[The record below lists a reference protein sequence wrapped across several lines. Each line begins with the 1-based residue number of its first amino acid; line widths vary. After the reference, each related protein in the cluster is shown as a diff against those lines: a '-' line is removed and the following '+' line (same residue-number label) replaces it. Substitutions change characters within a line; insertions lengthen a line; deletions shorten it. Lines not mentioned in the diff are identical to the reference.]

1 MRCRDA
7 REWLSAQRDG
17 DRLEPSQI
25 SVLQEH
31 LADCSSCRAFE
42 QHERHMESLFAPSPC
57 AVKKQATPQ
66 VRTSSISTDQ
76 IMRAVQQ
83 QKQITAQLEDIRQ
96 QQLTRFARMRK
107 ASAVGAALSFLI
119 VSSVPLLFLIVMIL
133 QTDLAIKT
141 LSLLNDAIDTGVV
154 LGEYLQDK
162 LIFITRNNL
171 LLSGLA
177 FIVVVMMGMWL
188 RLMRTPKEA

>member
-17 DRLEPSQI
+17 DRLEPTQI
-25 SVLQEH
+25 NALQEH

-42 QHERHMESLFAPSPC
+42 QHERHMESLFASSPNT
-57 AVKKQATPQ
+57 VKRLATPQ
-66 VRTSSISTDQ
+66 VQTSGISTCQ
-76 IMRAVQQ
+76 IMRAVHQ

-96 QQLTRFARMRK
+96 QQLTRIARMRK
-107 ASAVGAALSFLI
+107 AGAAGAALSFLI
-119 VSSVPLLFLIVMIL
+119 VSSVPLLFLTVIIL

-141 LSLLNDAIDTGVV
+141 LSFLNQAIDTGVV

-162 LIFITRNNL
+162 LMFITRNNL
-171 LLSGLA
+171 WLSGLA
-177 FIVVVMMGMWL
+177 FVVVIMMGMWL
-188 RLMRTPKEA
+188 RLMRHPQEA

>member
-42 QHERHMESLFAPSPC
+42 QHERHMESLFASSPC